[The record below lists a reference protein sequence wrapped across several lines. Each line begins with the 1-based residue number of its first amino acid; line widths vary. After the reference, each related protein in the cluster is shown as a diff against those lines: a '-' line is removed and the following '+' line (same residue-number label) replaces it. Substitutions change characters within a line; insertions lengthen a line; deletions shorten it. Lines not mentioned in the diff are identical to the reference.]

1 MILRVPISA
10 ALKKSKK
17 NTDFHYHQPMPLT
30 SRQKL
35 SVPFTS
41 SIDQLPGN
49 DYVLPV
55 YHKNLKQVAIER
67 LEFDIIELP
76 EL

>member
-1 MILRVPISA
+1 
-10 ALKKSKK
+10 
-17 NTDFHYHQPMPLT
+17 MPLT
-30 SRQKL
+30 SRQQL

-41 SIDQLPGN
+41 SIDQLPGIDYVLPGI

-55 YHKNLKQVAIER
+55 YHKNLKQIAIER